1 MRVRR
6 PGVSVLRGRKLAVLA
21 LIVISSSACS
31 VPKAETLNCGEE
43 QSIFACQAKF
53 SDGKSRSIVFV
64 KVPAPGQQV
73 LDEVTT
79 KDDLGNEY
87 CVTLYQN
94 VTATYVPGTC
104 GAPIAGAG
112 VAAEPTA
119 TTLDS
124 GAVPQGVV
132 CTEGRPVE
140 ECRVSY
146 SDGTIREL
154 RFVDEPSSELERG
167 DTDPHVDGKGVRFCV
182 TLFTK
187 GNDVEATY
195 VASIDGC

>member
-1 MRVRR
+1 MRRV
-6 PGVSVLRGRKLAVLA
+6 VVFA
-21 LIVISSSACS
+21 LLVVAMSACS
-31 VPKAETLNCGEE
+31 VPKAETLNCGED
-43 QSIFACQAKF
+43 QSIFACKAKF
-53 SDGKSRSIVFV
+53 SDGKARNIVFV
-64 KVPAPGQQV
+64 KVPALGQTV

-79 KDDLGNEY
+79 RDDLGNEY

-94 VTATYVPGTC
+94 VTATYQAGAC
-104 GAPIAGAG
+104 GAAVTGSGAS
-112 VAAEPTA
+112 AEPTA

-124 GAVPQGVV
+124 GAIPQGVV
-132 CTEGRPVE
+132 CVEGGPVE

-146 SDGTIREL
+146 SDGTIRDL
-154 RFVDEPSSELERG
+154 RFVNQPSEELTKG
-167 DTDPHVDGKGVRFCV
+167 DTDPHIDGNGVKYCV

>member
-112 VAAEPTA
+112 VSAEPTA
-119 TTLDS
+119 TTLDPN
-124 GAVPQGVV
+124 AVPQGVA
-132 CTEGRPVE
+132 CEEGTPVLQ
-140 ECRVSY
+140 CRAAF
-146 SDGTIREL
+146 SDGTIRTL
-154 RFVDEPSSELERG
+154 AFVESPSADMSRV
-167 DTDPHVDGKGVRFCV
+167 DSDPHVDDEGVTYCV
-182 TLFTK
+182 TLYAEEDEAK
-187 GNDVEATY
+187 ATY
-195 VASIDGC
+195 VVGTEGC